1 MLKILNALS
10 ALKKLGALKKL
21 KALKALGPLE
31 SARGGRNFWWS
42 ALGIRNLNSPA

>member
-1 MLKILNALS
+1 MLKIVNALS
-10 ALKKLGALKKL
+10 ALKKLG
-21 KALKALGPLE
+21 ALKALGPLE